1 MARYPWPKC
10 CVHDNG
16 GEFVGWEFQQFL
28 DKCNVKD
35 VPTTSRNPQANSI
48 CKRMHQTVG
57 NILRTLLHGDPP
69 KNVSQANKMVDEAL
83 SIAQHAMRT
92 GVHTTLGSSPG
103 ALGFSRDVFLN
114 IPLASDWHAIT
125 QKQEHLVN
133 YRLMRQNAQRRTYDY
148 APNQMVLKK
157 VHDPN

>member
-1 MARYPWPKC
+1 MRDLKEQPFEEVTVDLIGPWKVQVQGNAYEFNALTAIDTSTNLVEIICIDCKSSEHITNRFSQSWMARYPWPKR

-48 CKRMHQTVG
+48 CERMHQSVG

-69 KNVSQANKMVDEAL
+69 KNVSKANAMV
-83 SIAQHAMRT
+83 I
-92 GVHTTLGSSPG
+92 SSP
-103 ALGFSRDVFLN
+103 
-114 IPLASDWHAIT
+114 
-125 QKQEHLVN
+125 
-133 YRLMRQNAQRRTYDY
+133 M
-148 APNQMVLKK
+148 
-157 VHDPN
+157 